1 MYVFVHG
8 VRVGVATNS
17 SSSHSI
23 VILKEGRDDVEDS
36 QPPSDQ
42 NYGWKYFTL
51 ASPESKLGYLAHNIV
66 HSIGNYYDSYLVAK
80 KVEKDINDVL
90 NAGDDEELVQIEVD
104 PEGAVDH
111 QSVINIA
118 PPSGRHPE
126 ILSDIVKFFMDP
138 RVIILGGNDNDD
150 MSHPLSGSGVDDG
163 SEVLDKLWGLSS
175 ASIRRDKRDEYWSFM
190 YKGNDYR
197 RPCVVHMR
205 IAVDPG
211 PAIVRSEF
219 PELVDLSVGNACTT
233 GCRYCYRGS
242 TPEGGWAKAE
252 DVIRIAN
259 NLFEGG
265 TFEVALGGGDPMQH
279 PDIDKIVTNISMYDQ
294 TRNLYVTTRET
305 AFLKDAKRVE
315 VLSKHVRAWGF
326 SVDTAKGAE
335 RAQKL
340 FQQAGISGDRLN
352 FQVVVGVVGEAEIR
366 KILSQA
372 KMGNNTVTLLGH
384 KTTGF
389 GHKAKIHDVSPEVL
403 KEYVGR
409 ISIDTVLARKWNEW
423 LKANAWKGSYETQ
436 EGRFSAFIDAQTKM
450 LYRSSFEGD
459 GGKAYP
465 VYEERQYRSSY
476 DQIVSKATIGNA
488 FLKMQEDALGAS

>member
-23 VILKEGRDDVEDS
+23 VIRKDGRDDVSDS

-42 NYGWKYFTL
+42 SYGWDFFTL
-51 ASPESKLGYLAHNIV
+51 ASPESKLGYLAHNIIN
-66 HSIGNYYDSYLVAK
+66 SIRNYDDTYLVSK
-80 KVEKDINDVL
+80 KVEMDINNAL
-90 NAGDDEELVQIEVD
+90 NTDDDDDLIQIEVD
-104 PEGAVDH
+104 PDGYVDH
-111 QSVINIA
+111 QSVINIV
-118 PPSGRHPE
+118 PPSRSHPGV
-126 ILSDIVKFFMDP
+126 LTDIVRFFMDP
-138 RVIILGGNDNDD
+138 RVVILGGNDNDD
-150 MSHPLSGSGVDDG
+150 LTHPLSDSGADG

-175 ASIRRDKRDEYWSFM
+175 ASIRRDKRDGYWSFM
-190 YKGNDYR
+190 YKGDDAH

-233 GCRYCYRGS
+233 GCKYCYRGS

-252 DVIRIAN
+252 DVIRIAS

-279 PDIDKIVTNISMYDQ
+279 PDIDKIVTNICMYNQ
-294 TRNLYVTTRET
+294 NRNLYVTTRET
-305 AFLKDAKRVE
+305 AFLKDAKRME
-315 VLSKHVRAWGF
+315 TLSKYVRAWGF
-326 SVDTAKGAE
+326 SVDTAKGVE

-352 FQVVVGVVGEAEIR
+352 FQVVVGVVREAEIR
-366 KILSQA
+366 KILNQA
-372 KMGNNTVTLLGH
+372 KAGKNTVTLLGH

-389 GHKAKIHDVSPEVL
+389 GNKAKIHDVSPEVL

-409 ISIDTVLARKWNEW
+409 ISIDTVLARQWDVW
-423 LKANAWKGSYETQ
+423 LQENAWKGSYETQ

-459 GGKAYP
+459 GGKSYP
-465 VYEERQYRSSY
+465 VYENRQYGRNS
-476 DQIVSKATIGNA
+476 DQVISKATIGNA
-488 FLKMQEDALGAS
+488 FLKMQEDALGDS